1 MTNEE
6 KITVLLKR
14 GTYCTLPALR
24 HDATADVIGVIC
36 AQKQI
41 KSMDYKKDKI
51 DPRLCGAVFCIV

>member
-36 AQKQI
+36 A
-41 KSMDYKKDKI
+41 
-51 DPRLCGAVFCIV
+51 